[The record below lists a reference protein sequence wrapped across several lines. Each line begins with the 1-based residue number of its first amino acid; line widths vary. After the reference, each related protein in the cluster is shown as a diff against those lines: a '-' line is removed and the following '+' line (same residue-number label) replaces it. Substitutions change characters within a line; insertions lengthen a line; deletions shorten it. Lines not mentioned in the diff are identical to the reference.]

1 MDSLEEQINKDIK
14 ERLTEHRYIHSIGVM
29 KKAEELARFYGLD
42 SKKAR
47 LIGIVHDIAK
57 QMKPSEIE
65 EYISKYN
72 VELDEIEKSNTEL
85 IHAKIGADISKRK
98 YNFDDQMVEAVKYH
112 TTGHPNMDMM
122 AKIIFIADKIEENRN
137 YEGVE
142 EKRQLAFLNI
152 DKAIIETIEYT
163 TKDSINRGKMI
174 HTDSIDTRN
183 YLLKNNLRIIKKIDL

>member
-1 MDSLEEQINKDIK
+1 MDSLEEQINRDIK
-14 ERLTEHRYIHSIGVM
+14 ERLTEHRYNHSIGVM
-29 KKAEELARFYGLD
+29 KKAEELAKFYGLD

-47 LIGIVHDIAK
+47 LIGLVHDIAK
-57 QMKPSEIE
+57 QMKPSEIK

-72 VELDEIEKSNTEL
+72 VKLDEIEKSNTEL
-85 IHAKIGADISKRK
+85 IHAKIGADISKRN

-122 AKIIFIADKIEENRN
+122 AKIIFIADKIEENRD

-152 DKAIIETIEYT
+152 DKAIIETIDYT

-174 HTDSIDTRN
+174 HTDSINTRN
-183 YLLKNNLRIIKKIDL
+183 FLLEKINNKTEIAKI

>member
-42 SKKAR
+42 SKKAS

-152 DKAIIETIEYT
+152 DRAIIETIEYT

-174 HTDSIDTRN
+174 HTDSINTRN
-183 YLLKNNLRIIKKIDL
+183 YLLEKINYKTEINKM

>member
-14 ERLTEHRYIHSIGVM
+14 ERLTEHRYMHSIGVM
-29 KKAEELARFYGLD
+29 KKAEELAKFYGMD

-47 LIGIVHDIAK
+47 LIGLVHDIAK
-57 QMKPSEIE
+57 QMKPLEIE

-72 VELDEIEKSNTEL
+72 VKLDEIEKLNTEL

-98 YNFDDQMVEAVKYH
+98 YDFDEQMVNAVKYH

-122 AKIIFIADKIEENRN
+122 AKIIFMSDKIEENRD
-137 YEGVE
+137 YEGIE
-142 EKRQLAFLNI
+142 ERRQLTLLNI
-152 DKAIIETIEYT
+152 DKAIIATIDYT

-174 HTDSIDTRN
+174 HTDSINTRN
-183 YLLKNNLRIIKKIDL
+183 FLLKNQQ

>member
-1 MDSLEEQINKDIK
+1 MDSLEEQINRDIK

-29 KKAEELARFYGLD
+29 KKAEELAKFYGLD

-47 LIGIVHDIAK
+47 LIGLVHDIAK
-57 QMKPSEIE
+57 QMKPLEIE

-85 IHAKIGADISKRK
+85 IHAKIGADISKRN
-98 YNFDDQMVEAVKYH
+98 YNFDDKMIEAVKYH

-122 AKIIFIADKIEENRN
+122 AKIIFIADKIEENRD

-152 DKAIIETIEYT
+152 DKAIIETIDYT
-163 TKDSINRGKMI
+163 TKDSKNKEKMI
-174 HTDSIDTRN
+174 HTDSINTRN
-183 YLLKNNLRIIKKIDL
+183 YLLEKINYKTEITKM